1 MKQFVFMVCAMSVFV
16 SSFAQ
21 TPSLQI
27 ATDKTISL
35 IFPYSI
41 RHVDRGTK
49 DVLVQPVQESGN
61 ILLIKAASKDFPET
75 NLSVVTDDGSVY
87 TIAVSY
93 GETSTWIYRFP
104 VQLKTSI
111 STYANSIL
119 DNPKTMIGVRDA
131 SWDMIGKVIGIYI
144 KDEVIYYQLDL
155 QNESPIDYNINFLR
169 FYIRDKQKPKR
180 TAIQEDEIVPLYVAG
195 NVLRVKGSNRNSV
208 VVALNKFTI
217 PDAKYLAIEIGEKNG
232 GRNLLLKVNNR
243 KIIKAISLPDL
254 K

>member
-49 DVLVQPVQESGN
+49 DVLVQPVQEAGN

-169 FYIRDKQKPKR
+169 FYVRDKQKPKR